1 MNRLIRQIHQHPFPL
16 LLYLEWTLL
25 GLGILAELLPALPQL
40 SPSPLLMIPLI
51 LLYGLMGLFLPVKTR
66 DKILY
71 TLLQGGMILV
81 VSLLGNVRLYASLYV
96 PLLVRSCLIFNWKG
110 RMIVGALTFL
120 MFLVSVRQR
129 LDSNL
134 QPFLT
139 SLPPEYI
146 NYVVATLSLV
156 FILSM
161 IFLILMINSLVVERR
176 AREQLS
182 QANRQLRQYAQQ
194 IEQLATVQERNRIAR
209 EIHDSLGHSL
219 TALNIQLEGVLK
231 LWRAQP
237 EQAHQFLKEAKQLG
251 TQALQDVRQSVSAL
265 RSDVLSGASLT
276 TAITHLI
283 QQTQESTG
291 IQITTQL
298 ELDPQIRLGSEVQNA
313 VYRIIQEA
321 LTNSCKHAGAT
332 LIKVYLRTAPTMLSL
347 SVQDNGKG
355 FQPQE
360 NSSGFGLQGMRER
373 AQSLQGS
380 LLICS
385 QPGQGCQIC
394 VQLPLSSQGGEKP

>member
-1 MNRLIRQIHQHPFPL
+1 MNRFIRQIHQHPFPL
-16 LLYLEWTLL
+16 LLSLEWTLL
-25 GLGILAELLPALPQL
+25 GLGILAELLPALPQFF
-40 SPSPLLMIPLI
+40 PSPLAMIPLI
-51 LLYGLMGLFLPVKTR
+51 LTYGLMGLFLPVKNR

-71 TLLQGGMILV
+71 TLLEGGLILV

-96 PLLVRSCLIFNWKG
+96 PLLVRSCLIFNWRG
-110 RMIVGALTFL
+110 RLIVGGFTLL
-120 MFLVSVRQR
+120 MFVLSVRQR
-129 LDSNL
+129 LDSSQ
-134 QPFLT
+134 QPYLVL
-139 SLPPEYI
+139 LPSEYV

-231 LWRAQP
+231 LWQAQP

-251 TQALQDVRQSVSAL
+251 RQALQDVRQSVSAL
-265 RSDVLSGASLT
+265 RSDTLSGASLKT
-276 TAITHLI
+276 EITHLI

-298 ELDPQIRLGSEVQNA
+298 ELDPQIHLGSEVQNA

-321 LTNSCKHAGAT
+321 TTNSCKHAEAT
-332 LIKVYLRTAPTMLSL
+332 LIKVYLRTTPTLLSL

-355 FQPQE
+355 FQPQQ
-360 NSSGFGLQGMRER
+360 NSSGYGLQGMRER

-380 LLICS
+380 LLISS
-385 QPGQGCQIC
+385 QPGQGCQIRL
-394 VQLPLSSQGGEKP
+394 QLPLSSQRGERP

>member
-1 MNRLIRQIHQHPFPL
+1 VSRFIRQIHQHPFPL

-25 GLGILAELLPALPQL
+25 GLGILAELLPSLPQL
-40 SPSPLLMIPLI
+40 SPSTPVMIPLI

-71 TLLQGGMILV
+71 TLLEGCLILV
-81 VSLLGNVRLYASLYV
+81 VSLLGNVRLYAALFV
-96 PLLVRSCLIFNWKG
+96 PLLLRSCLIFNWQG
-110 RMIVGALTFL
+110 RLIVGALTFL
-120 MFLVSVRQR
+120 LFLLSVRQR
-129 LDSNL
+129 LDSPL
-134 QPFLT
+134 QPYLAT
-139 SLPPEYI
+139 LPPEYI
-146 NYVVATLSLV
+146 DYVVATLSLMFV
-156 FILSM
+156 LSM
-161 IFLILMINSLVVERR
+161 IFLMLMINSLVVERR
-176 AREQLS
+176 ARDQLS
-182 QANRQLRQYAQQ
+182 MANRQLRQYAQQ

-231 LWRAQP
+231 LWQAQP
-237 EQAHQFLKEAKQLG
+237 QQAHQFLKEAKQLG
-251 TQALQDVRQSVSAL
+251 TQALSDVRQSVSAL
-265 RSDVLSGASLT
+265 RSDALSGASLT

-291 IQITTQL
+291 IQIKTQL
-298 ELDPQIRLGSEVQNA
+298 ELDPQILLGSEVQNA

-321 LTNSCKHAGAT
+321 LTNSCRHSEASWINVA
-332 LIKVYLRTAPTMLSL
+332 LRTTPTMLSL

-360 NSSGFGLQGMRER
+360 NRTGFGLQGMRER

-380 LLICS
+380 LFIS
-385 QPGQGCQIC
+385 SEIGQGCQIRL
-394 VQLPLSSQGGEKP
+394 QLPLFHQEGETP